1 MHISNLVMVMKNK
14 ILEKRGDS
22 SIFQIIICI
31 TILTFMLFFPV
42 FTFSYYKFK
51 NTGDAIG
58 LDVVQAASTRGGV
71 DEEVLALLENELI
84 DQGYSFDGNIIK
96 QGDGGEE
103 LESNPYAVRVY
114 TNVPLVTEYNLKSGD
129 GIIPVYSLDKLD
141 GYHSDID
148 LWNQSGPATRR
159 DRTMSEKDR
168 VIKVVI
174 CMPVA
179 THSKMINKLYA
190 LLSVKGTTEGQ
201 RLSETAPYVVQYT
214 TISEWYDTSKP

>member
-84 DQGYSFDGNIIK
+84 DQGYSFDGKIIQ
-96 QGDGGEE
+96 QGEGT
-103 LESNPYAVRVY
+103 NPASEIRVY
-114 TNVPLVTEYNLKSGD
+114 TNVPLISEYNLKNGSGK
-129 GIIPVYSLDKLD
+129 IKVEPLAEC
-141 GYHSDID
+141 SDSSISD
-148 LWNQSGPATRR
+148 LELTCNDTRR

-168 VIKVVI
+168 VIKIVI
-174 CMPVA
+174 CLPMS
-179 THSKMINKLYA
+179 THSRMINKLYT
-190 LLSVKGTTEGQ
+190 LLEVSGSTPLTEEQ
-201 RLSETAPYVVQYT
+201 RLQENAPYVVQYT

>member
-1 MHISNLVMVMKNK
+1 MHISSLVMVMKNK

-84 DQGYSFDGNIIK
+84 DQGYSFDGKIIQ
-96 QGDGGEE
+96 QGEGT
-103 LESNPYAVRVY
+103 NPASEIRVY
-114 TNVPLVTEYNLKSGD
+114 TNVPLISEYNLKNGSGKIKVEQLAECKD
-129 GIIPVYSLDKLD
+129 SSISDLDLTCND
-141 GYHSDID
+141 
-148 LWNQSGPATRR
+148 TRR
-159 DRTMSEKDR
+159 D
-168 VIKVVI
+168 
-174 CMPVA
+174 
-179 THSKMINKLYA
+179 
-190 LLSVKGTTEGQ
+190 
-201 RLSETAPYVVQYT
+201 
-214 TISEWYDTSKP
+214 

>member
-1 MHISNLVMVMKNK
+1 MVMKNK

-58 LDVVQAASTRGGV
+58 LDVVQTASTRGGV

-96 QGDGGEE
+96 QGDGSEE
-103 LESNPYAVRVY
+103 LEKNPYAVRVY

-129 GIIPVYSLDKLD
+129 GIIPIYSLDKLD

-148 LWNQSGPATRR
+148 LWNQSIDQGPATRR

>member
-84 DQGYSFDGNIIK
+84 DQGYSFDGKIIQ
-96 QGDGGEE
+96 QGEGT
-103 LESNPYAVRVY
+103 NPASEIRVY
-114 TNVPLVTEYNLKSGD
+114 TNVPLISEYNLKNGSGK
-129 GIIPVYSLDKLD
+129 IKVEPLAEC
-141 GYHSDID
+141 SDSSISD
-148 LWNQSGPATRR
+148 LELTCNDTRR

-168 VIKVVI
+168 VIKIVI
-174 CMPVA
+174 CMPMS
-179 THSKMINKLYA
+179 THSKMINKLYT
-190 LLSVKGTTEGQ
+190 LLEVSGSTPLTEEQ
-201 RLSETAPYVVQYT
+201 RLQENAPYVVQYT